1 MGISI
6 AALEIRWCEVT
17 LERIGSHPVDILDM
31 KDEVAVAGT
40 VHVAVE
46 ELNRSKGRFTLQT

>member
-31 KDEVAVAGT
+31 KDEVYSSSRHCTCGSGGT
-40 VHVAVE
+40 E
-46 ELNRSKGRFTLQT
+46 QI